1 LNTKNYGFTFIK
13 FLSKYTVGVL
23 VLAELAAFS
32 GNFVTVFGG
41 PIERNFTSYR
51 ALL

>member
-1 LNTKNYGFTFIK
+1 LYFENYGFTFIK
-13 FLSKYTVGVL
+13 IPSKSLL